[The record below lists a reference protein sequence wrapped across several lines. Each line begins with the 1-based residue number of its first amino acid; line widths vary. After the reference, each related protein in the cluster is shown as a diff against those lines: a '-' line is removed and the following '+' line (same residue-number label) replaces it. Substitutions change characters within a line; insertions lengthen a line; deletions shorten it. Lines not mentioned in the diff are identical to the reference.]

1 IPGTDGN
8 MLLEFAP
15 QFDGKLLFGSYVDD
29 GNGTYFDLWK
39 TEGSSASTEKLGT
52 LCRECRFD
60 SLSHNYNGTLHFFM
74 YQEYGTHLL
83 WQTNGTAEGT
93 EMIYSEFLDGGI
105 PFFEEVNDLMIF
117 YTTTQGHNM
126 RMYRSD
132 GTSATPFRTFAS
144 GGNMGSLIS
153 IAKVGDLVY
162 FADHAGAADNQGNP
176 DNPDDAYQLLQ
187 TDGVTVQAL
196 RDIFGVSF

>member
-1 IPGTDGN
+1 
-8 MLLEFAP
+8 
-15 QFDGKLLFGSYVDD
+15 
-29 GNGTYFDLWK
+29 
-39 TEGSSASTEKLGT
+39 
-52 LCRECRFD
+52 
-60 SLSHNYNGTLHFFM
+60 
-74 YQEYGTHLL
+74 
-83 WQTNGTAEGT
+83 
-93 EMIYSEFLDGGI
+93 EFLDGGI

-162 FADHAGAADNQGNP
+162 FADHAGPADNQGNP

-196 RDIFGVSF
+196 RDIFGVSFTNTSNITDYNDRVLFTTREDSGLLTLWL